1 MVIHSL
7 HKTLPSLTQTALL
20 HINGGLADRRRIRKY
35 LHLQQTSSP
44 SYILMAGM
52 DEWHTGCQRTE

>member
-7 HKTLPSLTQTALL
+7 HKTLPSLTQTAIL

-35 LHLQQTSSP
+35 LHLLHDKQSLLYTD
-44 SYILMAGM
+44 GR
-52 DEWHTGCQRTE
+52 DG